1 MDKFF
6 SNNTFVIDEKI
17 AAFKLSNA
25 YKVYNGEGQEIG
37 AIQEHKP
44 LTYILLDFVLPKSMV
59 PFELNILNIDGQRIA
74 QLKRGLTLFM
84 SRVQIFNEVGASI
97 GSFQQKFTLLKPKFT
112 LMDNLGH
119 EIATIK
125 GDWKAWNF
133 EITNAEGQK
142 VGSIGKKWNGLGKE
156 LFTTADKYAVN
167 IEPSMT
173 DETTRIAVASVAA
186 AIDMILKE
194 GS

>member
-44 LTYILLDFVLPKSMV
+44 FTYILLDLILPKGMV
-59 PFELNILNIDGQRIA
+59 PFELNILNMDGKRIA

-84 SRVQIFNEVGASI
+84 SKVQIFNEAGAPI
-97 GSFQQKFTLLKPKFT
+97 GSFKQKFALLKPKFT
-112 LMDNLGH
+112 LLDNLGH
-119 EIATIK
+119 ELATIK

-133 EITNAEGQK
+133 EITDAAGQQ
-142 VGSIGKKWNGLGKE
+142 IGTVDKKWNGMAKE

-167 IEPSMT
+167 IEPSVT
-173 DETTRIAVASVAA
+173 DENTRVAVASVAA
-186 AIDMILKE
+186 TIDMILKE
-194 GS
+194 GN